1 MTLDQFDLPDHLRAL
16 QLLVERCPTPE
27 CKKTLIVT
35 AGACEAIERDEGF
48 LMVTGNR
55 LENA

>member
-1 MTLDQFDLPDHLRAL
+1 MTAEDFVLPEHLQAL
-16 QLLVERCPTPE
+16 QLLVDRCPTDE
-27 CKKTLIVT
+27 SKKHLIVT
-35 AGACEAIERDEGF
+35 AGACEAIGRDDGF

>member
-1 MTLDQFDLPDHLRAL
+1 MKVEDFAFPEHLQAL
-16 QLLVERCPTPE
+16 QLLVDRCPTPE
-27 CKKTLIVT
+27 AKKHLIVT
-35 AGACEAIERDEGF
+35 AGACEAIGRDDGF